1 MKTVGVDPQL
11 QRNYDEYYDDDI
23 SEWREMGAIDKA
35 ANIRSLCASRAP
47 TTVLDIGAGEGA
59 VLQQLADSGFGR
71 RHFALDISAS
81 GVERIRNRKI
91 PTLVECRQFDGYN
104 VPYPDATFD
113 LAILSHVV
121 EHVEHPRLLLNEAAR
136 VADFVFVE
144 VPLEHNRGLP
154 PDFVRD
160 TVGHINFY
168 TAKTIRLLVQSCGH
182 EVIEQRET
190 HAARR
195 QYQYLHGLKGTIKY
209 LIKAFALR
217 SMPSVAQ
224 SLWTYHSS
232 LLIHS
237 RRPAAVDEARL
248 PQQESDKLPL

>member
-11 QRNYDEYYDDDI
+11 QRNYDGYYDDDL
-23 SEWREMGAIDKA
+23 SEWRELGAIDKA
-35 ANIRSLCASRAP
+35 SNIRSLCASRVP

-59 VLQQLADSGFGR
+59 VLQQLADSGFGK

-81 GVERIRNRKI
+81 GVERIGSRKI
-91 PTLVECRQFDGYN
+91 PTLVECRQFDGYT

-144 VPLEHNRGLP
+144 VPLEHNRGLGA
-154 PDFVRD
+154 DFVPD

-182 EVIEQRET
+182 EVIDQRET
-190 HAARR
+190 HAALR
-195 QYQYLHGLKGTIKY
+195 QYQYMHGSKGTIKY
-209 LIKAFALR
+209 LIKDLALR
-217 SMPSVAQ
+217 TMPSVAQ

-232 LLIHS
+232 MLIRS
-237 RRPAAVDEARL
+237 RRLAVVTGAGL
-248 PQQESDKLPL
+248 PQQESDKPL

>member
-81 GVERIRNRKI
+81 GVERIGSRKI
-91 PTLVECRQFDGYN
+91 PTLVECRQFDGYT

-144 VPLEHNRGLP
+144 VPLEHNRGLAA
-154 PDFVRD
+154 DFVPD

-182 EVIEQRET
+182 EVIDQRET
-190 HAARR
+190 HAALR
-195 QYQYLHGLKGTIKY
+195 QYQYMHGSKGTIKY
-209 LIKAFALR
+209 LIKDLALR
-217 SMPSVAQ
+217 TMPSVAQ

-232 LLIHS
+232 MLIRS
-237 RRPAAVDEARL
+237 RRPAVTAAGL

>member
-11 QRNYDEYYDDDI
+11 QRNYDEYYENDI

-35 ANIRSLCASRAP
+35 SNIRSLCASRVP

-59 VLQQLADSGFGR
+59 VLQQLADSGFGQ

-81 GVERIRNRKI
+81 GVARIRDRKI
-91 PTLVECRQFDGYN
+91 PTLVECRQFDGYT

-136 VADFVFVE
+136 VADLVFVE

-154 PDFVRD
+154 ADFVPD

-182 EVIEQRET
+182 EVIDQRET
-190 HAARR
+190 HLAQR
-195 QYQYLHGLKGTIKY
+195 QYQHLHGRTGTIKY
-209 LIKAFALR
+209 LIKELALR
-217 SMPSVAQ
+217 TMPSVAQ

-237 RRPAAVDEARL
+237 RRAAAVIGSGL